1 MFVLALPTVMGDNHR
16 YLIGLCRAAG
26 GAIIFGL
33 PLLMTMEMWWLGFT
47 IDRTKLLLLIL
58 LLMLVLA
65 ALSFH
70 AGFEPTFDWRDDVL
84 DAFVAYGVGFGA
96 SVLMLLLLGL
106 ITMDTAVSD
115 AIGKITVQAVPAS
128 FGAMLGRTLLGGE
141 RVDADHR
148 RADTYGGELFL
159 MAAGALFLSF
169 SIAPTEEIT
178 HISTTLSTW
187 GITLLAIVSLVQM
200 HVFVYAV
207 EFHGQH
213 SRPGHATV
221 AGEFVRLTVVGYAM
235 VLVISAYVLW
245 TFGRTDG
252 LAWLES
258 VRATVVLGFPASIG
272 AAAAR
277 LIL

>member
-1 MFVLALPTVMGDNHR
+1 MGDNHR

-141 RVDADHR
+141 RVDDDHR

-213 SRPGHATV
+213 SRPDHATV